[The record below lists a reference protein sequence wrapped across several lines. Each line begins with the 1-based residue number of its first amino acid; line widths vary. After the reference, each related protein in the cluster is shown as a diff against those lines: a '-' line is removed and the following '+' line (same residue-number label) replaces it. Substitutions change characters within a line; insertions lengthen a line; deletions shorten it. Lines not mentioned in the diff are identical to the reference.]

1 MTSDI
6 YYPSQR
12 HLLSRATIRRER
24 YLPDA
29 GGTITVAAGTRVA
42 MHDVVGHGASPA
54 PYLLIEA
61 AQELHLK
68 DPDKLFDL
76 LEVRIGEQVSAGEP
90 LASAGGRRGRKLLAP
105 VNAQVIDVAQGRIV
119 LQELSAPLELEA
131 GVNGT
136 VVNVR
141 RGRSVVIEA
150 YGAVLQGVWG
160 SNRRAIGTIRHEP
173 TTGMENIFGD
183 VIDAEYRG
191 AVVVTRRTLKRVS
204 FQVIDDQSFSAVI
217 APSMEPDLLD
227 LALASPAAILL
238 TEGFGAQRMSNIVAQ
253 FLETVE
259 GRQATVDALA
269 QTAPPEVLIA
279 VPIQPSERPP
289 APNLNATLQVGR
301 EVRLERGPFAGMV
314 GQVIRLPKEPVS
326 LDNGLKV
333 PCAQVELITGEKT
346 YVPVANIEVS
356 GS

>member
-1 MTSDI
+1 MTSDT

-12 HLLSRATIRRER
+12 HLLSRTTIRRER
-24 YLPDA
+24 FLPES
-29 GGTITVAAGTRVA
+29 GEITVSPGVRVA

-54 PYLLIEA
+54 PYILIEA
-61 AQELHLK
+61 ARELRLK

-90 LASAGGRRGRKLLAP
+90 LASLGRRGRRLLAP
-105 VNAQVIDVAQGRIV
+105 VDAQVIDVAQGRIV

-131 GVNGT
+131 FVNGT
-136 VVNVR
+136 VVSVR

-150 YGAVLQGVWG
+150 YGGVLQGVWG
-160 SNRRAIGTIRHEP
+160 SNRRAIGTIRQEP
-173 TTGMENIFGD
+173 SSGLENIFGN

-191 AVVVTRRTLKRVS
+191 AVVVTRRTLKAVS
-204 FQVIDDQSFSAVI
+204 FQVIEDQSFSAVI
-217 APSMEPDLLD
+217 APSMEPDLID
-227 LALASPAAILL
+227 LALDTRAAILL
-238 TEGFGAQRMSNIVAQ
+238 TEGFGSRRMSNVVAQ
-253 FLETVE
+253 FLETME
-259 GRQATVDALA
+259 GRQATVDALVA
-269 QTAPPEVLIA
+269 TGPPEVLIA
-279 VPIQPSERPP
+279 VPLQPAERPL

-314 GQVIRLPKEPVS
+314 GHVIRLPKEPVS

-333 PCAQVELITGEKT
+333 PCAQVQLITGEKT
-346 YVPVANIEVS
+346 YVPVANIEVF